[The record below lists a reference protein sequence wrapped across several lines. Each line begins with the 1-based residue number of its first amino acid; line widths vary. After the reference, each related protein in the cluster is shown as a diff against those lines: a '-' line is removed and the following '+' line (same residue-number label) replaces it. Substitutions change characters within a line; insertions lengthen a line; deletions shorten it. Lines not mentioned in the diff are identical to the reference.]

1 LSVRIVF
8 LGMVGTLS
16 AIPLEQLLVAGADVR
31 AIIVPTTVPGLPLHA
46 LPRVSVLS
54 GTIPLLPA
62 RGFPSRARQCGG
74 LETSR
79 LPAQADVLEIARERH
94 LPVWAV
100 SDLRHPDSLTRLRGL
115 QPELLIV
122 SCFRYILPGSWLAV
136 PAHGAWNMHP
146 SLLPRLR
153 GPDPLYWT
161 FHENA
166 QPGVSVHRMSARV
179 DAGPILAQ
187 ALLQFPDG
195 ISYAEA
201 ERHCAE
207 AGGGLCVDALRALA
221 KGTLA
226 SVPQVEADAAFFP
239 LPSGADFIVTADWK
253 VRHAFNFM
261 RGAAALGEP
270 VLRVAGHDFRVRE
283 AVGYTEG
290 EEIAEAYSTSGA
302 ELRAR
307 LADGVLRV
315 IYSRPEPLG

>member
-1 LSVRIVF
+1 LRVRIVF
-8 LGMVGTLS
+8 LGMLGTLS
-16 AIPLEQLLVAGADVR
+16 AIPLERLLAAGADVR
-31 AIIVPTTVPGLPLHA
+31 AIIVPSGVPGLPLHE
-46 LPRVSVLS
+46 LPHGSVLT

-62 RGFPSRARQCGG
+62 RGFPSRARQCGR

-79 LPAQADVLEIARERH
+79 LPAQAHVLEIARERH

-100 SDLRHPDSLTRLRGL
+100 SDLRHPDSLIRLRGL
-115 QPELLIV
+115 QPDLLIV

-166 QPGVSVHRMSARV
+166 LPGVSVHRMSARV

-187 ALLQFPDG
+187 APLQFPDG

-201 ERHCAE
+201 ERRCAE
-207 AGGGLCVDALRALA
+207 AGGELIVDALRALA

-226 SVPQVEADAAFFP
+226 SVPQVEADAVYFP
-239 LPSGADFIVTADWK
+239 LPSRADFIVTVDWK

-261 RGAAALGEP
+261 RSAAALGEP
-270 VLRVAGHDFRVRE
+270 VLQLSGLDFRVRE
-283 AVGYTEG
+283 AVGYAEG
-290 EEIAEAYSTSGA
+290 EEIAGAYCTTGN
-302 ELRAR
+302 ELRVS

-315 IYSRPEPLG
+315 IYSTLTP